1 MDIANEA
8 KNIAERVAT
17 QLAEREKLHDE
28 RHAILQKDIT
38 DLSSTVKSIGA
49 VLISLI
55 LSVLGWS
62 LAQQYNANEA
72 QKMALSAQIAELREN
87 NERFG
92 GSIEPNVPR
101 LSPVEPLNRPSQN
114 D

>member
-38 DLSSTVKSIGA
+38 DLSSTVKWIGG
-49 VLISLI
+49 VLITLI

-62 LAQQYNANEA
+62 LGQQYNANEA
-72 QKMALSAQIAELREN
+72 QKKALSDQIYELRQN

-101 LSPVEPLNRPSQN
+101 LGPVEPLNRSFKN